1 MKAWDGVAYDA
12 LPLPHEQWGIRTIAA
27 LDLQPTETLLD
38 AGCGTGR
45 DAQLALEQIPN
56 GALVCVDQS
65 TTMLDQCRSR
75 FGKDSRVRILEGDL
89 DKALPVEPE
98 SVDAIMSVAALHWL
112 ADHNNVW
119 QHFFNALKPGGRI
132 ATDCGGFG
140 NLAKTLALVPQ
151 IDPNIKFPNWY
162 YANEFD
168 TEALLKA
175 AGFIDI
181 EVSLRPHPTPLPDK
195 ETLATY
201 LRTLV
206 FREWNDEQIAKMSE
220 LITDNSL
227 DYVRLEVRARKA

>member
-27 LDLQPTETLLD
+27 LDLKPTETLLD

-45 DAQLALEQIPN
+45 DAQLALEQLPN
-56 GALVCVDQS
+56 GSLVCVDQS

-75 FGKDSRVRILEGDL
+75 FGQDSRVRILEGDL

-162 YANEFD
+162 YANESD

-175 AGFIDI
+175 AGFVDI

-206 FREWNDEQIAKMSE
+206 FREWSDEQIAKMSE

>member
-1 MKAWDGVAYDA
+1 VKAWDGAAYDA

-27 LDLQPTETLLD
+27 LNLQPHETLLD

-45 DAQLALEQIPN
+45 DAQLAFEQLPN
-56 GALVCVDQS
+56 GSLVCVDQS
-65 TTMLDQCRSR
+65 STMLDQCRGR
-75 FGKDSRVRILEGDL
+75 FGTDPRVRIMEGDL

-119 QHFFNALKPGGRI
+119 NHFYTALKPGGRI

-140 NLAKTLALVPQ
+140 NLEKTLALVPQ
-151 IDPNIKFPNWY
+151 INSDITFPNWY
-162 YANEFD
+162 YANVSD
-168 TEALLKA
+168 TKVLLEA
-175 AGFIDI
+175 AGFVDI

-195 ETLATY
+195 QTLATY

-206 FREWNDEQIAKMSE
+206 FREWNDDQIAQMSE
-220 LITDNSL
+220 LLTDNTL

>member
-12 LPLPHEQWGIRTIAA
+12 LPLPHEQWGIRTIEA
-27 LDLQPTETLLD
+27 LNLQPHETLLD

-45 DAQLALEQIPN
+45 DAELALEQLPN
-56 GALVCVDQS
+56 GSLVCVDQS
-65 TTMLDQCRSR
+65 STMLDQCRSR
-75 FGKDSRVRILEGDL
+75 FGQDSRVRILEGDL

-98 SVDAIMSVAALHWL
+98 SIDAIMSVAALHWL

-151 IDPNIKFPNWY
+151 IDPGITFPNWY
-162 YANEFD
+162 YAD
-168 TEALLKA
+168 VASTEALLTE
-175 AGFIDI
+175 AGFVDI

-195 ETLATY
+195 ETLRTY

-206 FREWNDEQIAKMSE
+206 FREWSDEQIAKISG
-220 LITDNSL
+220 LLTDNTL
-227 DYVRLEVRARKA
+227 DYVRLEVRAHKA

>member
-1 MKAWDGVAYDA
+1 VKAWDGVAYDA
-12 LPLPHEQWGIRTIAA
+12 LPLPHEQWGIRTIEA
-27 LDLQPTETLLD
+27 LQLQPNETLLD

-45 DAQLALEQIPN
+45 DAQLALEKLAH
-56 GALVCVDQS
+56 GSLVCVDQS

-75 FGKDSRVRILEGDL
+75 FGNDSRVLILEGDL
-89 DKALPVEPE
+89 DKALPVDAE

-119 QHFFNALKPGGRI
+119 QHFYNALKSGGRI

-162 YANEFD
+162 YANVAD
-168 TEALLKA
+168 TEALLIA
-175 AGFIDI
+175 AGFVDVA
-181 EVSLRPHPTPLPDK
+181 VSLRPHPTPLPDK
-195 ETLATY
+195 KTLETY
-201 LRTLV
+201 LQTLV
-206 FREWNDEQIAKMSE
+206 FRDWNDEQISKMAA
-220 LITDNSL
+220 LLTDNTL

>member
-12 LPLPHEQWGIRTIAA
+12 LPLPHEQWGIRTIEA
-27 LDLQPTETLLD
+27 LNLQPNETLLD

-45 DAQLALEQIPN
+45 DAQLALAQLPN
-56 GALVCVDQS
+56 GNLVCVDQS
-65 TTMLDQCRSR
+65 TTMLDQCRTR
-75 FGKDSRVRILEGDL
+75 FGDDARVQILEGDL
-89 DKALPVEPE
+89 DQALPVEVE

-112 ADHNNVW
+112 AHHNNVW

-140 NLAKTLALVPQ
+140 NLGKTLALVPQ

-162 YANEFD
+162 YANVSD

-175 AGFIDI
+175 AGFVDI

-201 LRTLV
+201 LKTLV

-220 LITDNSL
+220 LLTDNTL
-227 DYVRLEVRARKA
+227 DYVRLEVHARKA

>member
-27 LDLQPTETLLD
+27 LNLQPNEALLD

-45 DAQLALEQIPN
+45 DAQLALEQLPN
-56 GALVCVDQS
+56 GSLVCVDQS
-65 TTMLDQCRSR
+65 STMLDQCRSR
-75 FGKDSRVRILEGDL
+75 FGQDSRVRILEGDL
-89 DKALPVEPE
+89 DQALPVEAE

-112 ADHNNVW
+112 EHHNNVW

-132 ATDCGGFG
+132 ATDCGGYG

-151 IDPNIKFPNWY
+151 IDPAITFPNWY
-162 YANEFD
+162 YANVSD

-175 AGFIDI
+175 AGFVDI

-195 ETLATY
+195 ETLQTY
-201 LRTLV
+201 LKTLV
-206 FREWNDEQIAKMSE
+206 FREWSDDQISRISD
-220 LITDNSL
+220 LLTDNTL

>member
-1 MKAWDGVAYDA
+1 MTAWDGAAYDA

-27 LDLQPTETLLD
+27 LNLEPNETLLD

-45 DAQLALEQIPN
+45 DAQLALEQLTN
-56 GALVCVDQS
+56 GSLVCVDQS
-65 TTMLDQCRSR
+65 STMLDQCRNR
-75 FGKDSRVRILEGDL
+75 FSQDLRVRILEGDL
-89 DKALPVEPE
+89 DQALPVEPG
-98 SVDAIMSVAALHWL
+98 SIDAIMSVAALHWL

-119 QHFFNALKPGGRI
+119 QHFYTALKPGGRI

-140 NLAKTLALVPQ
+140 NLEKTLALVPQ

-162 YANEFD
+162 YANVSD
-168 TEALLKA
+168 TEALLNE
-175 AGFIDI
+175 AGFVDI
-181 EVSLRPHPTPLPDK
+181 EVSLRPHPTSLPDK

-201 LRTLV
+201 LKTLV
-206 FREWNDEQIAKMSE
+206 FREWTEDQIAKMSD

>member
-1 MKAWDGVAYDA
+1 VTAWDGAAYDA

-27 LDLQPTETLLD
+27 LDLQPNETLLD

-45 DAQLALEQIPN
+45 DAQLALEQLPN
-56 GALVCVDQS
+56 GSLVCVDQS
-65 TTMLDQCRSR
+65 STMLDQCRGR
-75 FGKDSRVRILEGDL
+75 FGNDSRVRIMQGDL
-89 DKALPVEPE
+89 DKALPVEPR
-98 SVDAIMSVAALHWL
+98 SIDAIMSVAALHWL

-119 QHFFNALKPGGRI
+119 QHLHTALKPGGRI
-132 ATDCGGFG
+132 ATDCGGYG
-140 NLAKTLALVPQ
+140 NLANTLALVPQ

-162 YANEFD
+162 YANVSD

-175 AGFIDI
+175 AGFVDI
-181 EVSLRPHPTPLPDK
+181 EVSLRPHPTPLPNK

-201 LRTLV
+201 LKTLV
-206 FREWNDEQIAKMSE
+206 FREWTEDQITKMSD

>member
-1 MKAWDGVAYDA
+1 MTAWDGAAYDA

-27 LDLQPTETLLD
+27 LNLQPNETLLD

-45 DAQLALEQIPN
+45 DAQLALEKLTN
-56 GALVCVDQS
+56 GSLVCVDQS
-65 TTMLDQCRSR
+65 STMLDQCRNR
-75 FGKDSRVRILEGDL
+75 FGQDTRVRILEGDL
-89 DKALPVEPE
+89 DKALPVGPG
-98 SVDAIMSVAALHWL
+98 SIDAIMSVAALHWL

-119 QHFFNALKPGGRI
+119 QHFYTALKPGGRI

-140 NLAKTLALVPQ
+140 NLEKTLALVPQ

-162 YANEFD
+162 YANVSD
-168 TEALLKA
+168 TEALLNE
-175 AGFIDI
+175 AGFVDI

-201 LRTLV
+201 LKTLV
-206 FREWNDEQIAKMSE
+206 FREWTEDQIAKMSD

>member
-45 DAQLALEQIPN
+45 DAQLALEQLPN
-56 GALVCVDQS
+56 GSLVCVDQS

-75 FGKDSRVRILEGDL
+75 FGQDSRVRILEGDL
-89 DKALPVEPE
+89 DKALPVEPG

-132 ATDCGGFG
+132 ATDCGGYG

-162 YANEFD
+162 YANESD
-168 TEALLKA
+168 TEAHLKA
-175 AGFIDI
+175 AGFVDI

-206 FREWNDEQIAKMSE
+206 FREWSDEQIAKMSE

>member
-27 LDLQPTETLLD
+27 LDLKPTETLLD

-45 DAQLALEQIPN
+45 DAQLALEQLPN
-56 GALVCVDQS
+56 GSLVCVDQS

-75 FGKDSRVRILEGDL
+75 FGQDSRVRILEGDL

-162 YANEFD
+162 YANESD

-175 AGFIDI
+175 AGFVDI

-206 FREWNDEQIAKMSE
+206 FREWSDEQIAKMSE

-227 DYVRLEVRARKA
+227 DYVRLEVRARKV

>member
-12 LPLPHEQWGIRTIAA
+12 LPLPHEQWGIRTIEA
-27 LDLQPTETLLD
+27 LNLQPNETLLD

-45 DAQLALEQIPN
+45 DAQLALAQLPN
-56 GALVCVDQS
+56 GNLVCVDQS
-65 TTMLDQCRSR
+65 TTMLDQCRTR
-75 FGKDSRVRILEGDL
+75 FGDDARVRILEADL
-89 DKALPVEPE
+89 DQALPVEVE

-112 ADHNNVW
+112 AHHNNVW
-119 QHFFNALKPGGRI
+119 QHFLNALKPGGRI

-140 NLAKTLALVPQ
+140 NLEKTLALVPQ

-162 YANEFD
+162 YANVSD

-175 AGFIDI
+175 AGFVDI

-201 LRTLV
+201 LKTLV
-206 FREWNDEQIAKMSE
+206 FREWNDDQIAKMSE
-220 LITDNSL
+220 LLTDNTL

>member
-1 MKAWDGVAYDA
+1 MTAWDGAAYDA

-27 LDLQPTETLLD
+27 LNLEPNETLLD

-45 DAQLALEQIPN
+45 DAQLALEQLTN
-56 GALVCVDQS
+56 GSLVCVDQS
-65 TTMLDQCRSR
+65 STMLDQCRNR
-75 FGKDSRVRILEGDL
+75 FSQDLRVRILEGDL
-89 DKALPVEPE
+89 DKALPVELG
-98 SVDAIMSVAALHWL
+98 SIDAIMSVAALHWL

-119 QHFFNALKPGGRI
+119 QHFYTALKPGGRI

-140 NLAKTLALVPQ
+140 NLEKTLSLVPQ

-162 YANEFD
+162 YANVSD
-168 TEALLKA
+168 TEALLNE
-175 AGFIDI
+175 AGFVDI

-201 LRTLV
+201 LKTLV
-206 FREWNDEQIAKMSE
+206 FREWTEDQIAKMSD

>member
-1 MKAWDGVAYDA
+1 VTVWDGAAYDA

-27 LDLQPTETLLD
+27 LNLQADETLLD

-45 DAQLALEQIPN
+45 DAQLALEQLPN
-56 GALVCVDQS
+56 GALICVDQS
-65 TTMLDQCRSR
+65 STMLDQCHAR
-75 FGKDSRVRILEGDL
+75 FGNDSRVRILEGDL
-89 DKALPVEPE
+89 DKALPVEAE

-119 QHFFNALKPGGRI
+119 QHFFTALKPGGRI

-140 NLAKTLALVPQ
+140 NLANTLALVPQ
-151 IDPNIKFPNWY
+151 IDPSIKFPDWY
-162 YANEFD
+162 YANVSD

-175 AGFIDI
+175 AGFVDI

-201 LRTLV
+201 LKTLV
-206 FREWNDEQIAKMSE
+206 FREWTEDQITKMSD

-227 DYVRLEVRARKA
+227 DYVRLEVRAHKA

>member
-27 LDLQPTETLLD
+27 LDLKPTETLLD

-45 DAQLALEQIPN
+45 DAQLALDQLPN
-56 GALVCVDQS
+56 GSLVCVDQS
-65 TTMLDQCRSR
+65 ATMLDQCRSR
-75 FGKDSRVRILEGDL
+75 FGQDSRVRILEGDL

-151 IDPNIKFPNWY
+151 IDQDIKFPNWY
-162 YANEFD
+162 YANEAD
-168 TEALLKA
+168 TEALLEA
-175 AGFIDI
+175 VGFVEI
-181 EVSLRPHPTPLPDK
+181 EVTLRPHPTPLPDK

-206 FREWNDEQIAKMSE
+206 FREWNDDQIATISD

>member
-12 LPLPHEQWGIRTIAA
+12 LPLPHEQWGIRTITA
-27 LDLQPTETLLD
+27 LDLKPTETLLD

-45 DAQLALEQIPN
+45 DAQLALEQLPN
-56 GALVCVDQS
+56 GSLVCVDQS

-75 FGKDSRVRILEGDL
+75 FGQDSRVRILEGDL

-162 YANEFD
+162 YANESD
-168 TEALLKA
+168 TQALLEA
-175 AGFIDI
+175 AGFTDI

-206 FREWNDEQIAKMSE
+206 FREWSDEQIAKMSD

>member
-45 DAQLALEQIPN
+45 DAQLALEQLPN
-56 GALVCVDQS
+56 GSLVCVDQS

-75 FGKDSRVRILEGDL
+75 FGQDSRVRILEGDL

-162 YANEFD
+162 YANESD

-206 FREWNDEQIAKMSE
+206 FREWSDEQIAKMSE

>member
-1 MKAWDGVAYDA
+1 MTAWDGAAYDA

-27 LDLQPTETLLD
+27 LNLQPNETLLD

-45 DAQLALEQIPN
+45 DAQLELEKLTN
-56 GALVCVDQS
+56 GSLVCVDQS
-65 TTMLDQCRSR
+65 STMLDQCRNR
-75 FGKDSRVRILEGDL
+75 FGQDTRVRILEGDL
-89 DKALPVEPE
+89 DKALPVGPG
-98 SVDAIMSVAALHWL
+98 SIDAIMSVAALHWL

-119 QHFFNALKPGGRI
+119 QHFYTALKPGGRI

-140 NLAKTLALVPQ
+140 NLEKTLALVPQ

-162 YANEFD
+162 YANVSD
-168 TEALLKA
+168 TEALLNE
-175 AGFIDI
+175 AGFVDI

-201 LRTLV
+201 LKTLV
-206 FREWNDEQIAKMSE
+206 FREWTEDQIAKMSD

>member
-12 LPLPHEQWGIRTIAA
+12 LPLPHEQWGIRTIEA
-27 LDLQPTETLLD
+27 LNLQPNETLLD

-45 DAQLALEQIPN
+45 DAQLALAQLPN
-56 GALVCVDQS
+56 GNLVCVDQS
-65 TTMLDQCRSR
+65 TTMLDQCRTR
-75 FGKDSRVRILEGDL
+75 FGDDARVQILEGDL
-89 DKALPVEPE
+89 DQALPVEVE

-112 ADHNNVW
+112 AHHNNVW

-140 NLAKTLALVPQ
+140 NLGKTLALVPQ

-162 YANEFD
+162 YANVSD

-175 AGFIDI
+175 AGFVDI

-201 LRTLV
+201 LKTLV
-206 FREWNDEQIAKMSE
+206 FREWNDDQIAKMSE
-220 LITDNSL
+220 LLTDNTL

>member
-12 LPLPHEQWGIRTIAA
+12 LPLPHEKWGIRTIEA
-27 LDLQPTETLLD
+27 LNLQPNETLLD

-45 DAQLALEQIPN
+45 DAQLALAQLPN
-56 GALVCVDQS
+56 GNLVCVDHR
-65 TTMLDQCRSR
+65 TTMLDQCRTR
-75 FGKDSRVRILEGDL
+75 FGDDARVRILEGDL
-89 DKALPVEPE
+89 DQALPVEVE

-112 ADHNNVW
+112 AHHNNVW

-140 NLAKTLALVPQ
+140 NLEKTLALVPQ

-162 YANEFD
+162 YANVSD

-175 AGFIDI
+175 AGFVDI

-201 LRTLV
+201 LKTLV
-206 FREWNDEQIAKMSE
+206 FREWNDDQIAKMSE
-220 LITDNSL
+220 LLTDNTL

>member
-12 LPLPHEQWGIRTIAA
+12 LPLPHEQWGIRTIEA
-27 LDLQPTETLLD
+27 LNLQPNETLLD

-45 DAQLALEQIPN
+45 DAQLALAQLPN
-56 GALVCVDQS
+56 GNLVCVDQS
-65 TTMLDQCRSR
+65 TTMLDQCRTR
-75 FGKDSRVRILEGDL
+75 FGDDARVRILEGDL
-89 DKALPVEPE
+89 DQALPVKAE

-112 ADHNNVW
+112 AHHNNVW
-119 QHFFNALKPGGRI
+119 QHFHNALKPGGRI

-140 NLAKTLALVPQ
+140 NLEKTLALVPQ

-162 YANEFD
+162 YANVSD

-175 AGFIDI
+175 AGFVDI

-201 LRTLV
+201 LKTLV
-206 FREWNDEQIAKMSE
+206 FREWNDDQIAKMSE
-220 LITDNSL
+220 LLTDNTL